1 METPEKETPMLSSSP
16 YATRL
21 SSSYE
26 DKSYTFKITK
36 KRSPW
41 SLEED
46 KAIINLV
53 NKYGTEN
60 WTLISNEMNK
70 QFKKTNRSGKQCRE
84 RWHNHLDPSIIKEVW
99 SEEEEKLL
107 LMKQYEL
114 GNRWSEIAKYLP
126 GRTDNSIK
134 NHFYSKL
141 RKYLRKILKQISKE
155 GLLAY
160 NGIECN
166 KYNSDKVYVLIKRN
180 KIPYT
185 KINKDTVLNM
195 IIKMEKKNINNNNT
209 SSNSVS
215 NFYFTDTGRKKGKQY
230 KSKTV
235 TKQKRK
241 RTKSKRSHY
250 YPKRKNLT
258 ILIDEDHKS
267 TQPESISPVQM
278 IPYTPLS
285 NIVDLRDK
293 IIINNGE
300 CFPEFDIE
308 KGNITS
314 PWSPFIAL

>member
-1 METPEKETPMLSSSP
+1 METPEKVTPILSYSP
-16 YATRL
+16 YGTCL

-41 SLEED
+41 SQEED
-46 KAIINLV
+46 KAIITLV
-53 NKYGTEN
+53 NKYGTDN

-70 QFKKTNRSGKQCRE
+70 LFKKANKSGKQCRE
-84 RWHNHLDPSIIKEVW
+84 RWHNHLDPTIIKDSW

-107 LMKQYEL
+107 LMKQFDL
-114 GNRWSEIAKYLP
+114 GNKWSEIAKYLP

-141 RKYLRKILKQISKE
+141 RKYIRKVLKQISKE
-155 GLLAY
+155 GLLEY
-160 NGIECN
+160 NGIDCN
-166 KYNSDKVYVLIKRN
+166 KYNSDRVYVLIKKN
-180 KIPYT
+180 KIPYS

-195 IIKMEKKNINNNNT
+195 IIRMEKKNINHNNIG
-209 SSNSVS
+209 SNANL
-215 NFYFTDTGRKKGKQY
+215 NFYFEETGRKKGKKY

-235 TKQKRK
+235 MKHKRK
-241 RTKSKRSHY
+241 FSKSKRTHHNR
-250 YPKRKNLT
+250 KRKKLT
-258 ILIDEDHKS
+258 ILVDEDHKS

-278 IPYTPLS
+278 IPYIPIT

-300 CFPEFDIE
+300 CSPEFCIE
-308 KGNITS
+308 KGIIQI
-314 PWSPFIAL
+314 PVSPFIVL

>member
-1 METPEKETPMLSSSP
+1 MKSF
-16 YATRL
+16 
-21 SSSYE
+21 SYFFA
-26 DKSYTFKITK
+26 SF
-36 KRSPW
+36 
-41 SLEED
+41 
-46 KAIINLV
+46 
-53 NKYGTEN
+53 
-60 WTLISNEMNK
+60 
-70 QFKKTNRSGKQCRE
+70 
-84 RWHNHLDPSIIKEVW
+84 
-99 SEEEEKLL
+99 LL
-107 LMKQYEL
+107 L
-114 GNRWSEIAKYLP
+114 
-126 GRTDNSIK
+126 NSSVGSQLVC
-134 NHFYSKL
+134 HFPV
-141 RKYLRKILKQISKE
+141 ILFLKTFPP
-155 GLLAY
+155 A
-160 NGIECN
+160 
-166 KYNSDKVYVLIKRN
+166 
-180 KIPYT
+180 
-185 KINKDTVLNM
+185 
-195 IIKMEKKNINNNNT
+195 T

-215 NFYFTDTGRKKGKQY
+215 NFYFAETGRKKGKQY